1 MEQLPEFHKPAD
13 ALAYFLGRKGTTA
26 YQLSKETLLAQSR
39 ISEILAG
46 RRRVST
52 ETATVLGAYFGT
64 GAEYWMAV
72 QTKQDLESARV
83 DESLHSEFHGELPIG
98 GFVLRCYVLPDERRL
113 ISARHFYMLFGINS
127 TQVGPARLASLID
140 SPYLKS
146 DKMEA
151 LRRVLA
157 KPLRIVDEKGIS
169 VLCYEGT
176 VVVDFCRAMLDVR
189 RVDGLPKWAERFAD
203 AAEIIISSV
212 AKVGIIALIDEA
224 TGYQARRHR
233 EALQRLLDAYFRE
246 EYAAWSKKFP
256 DWFYEEMFR
265 LKGWK
270 WENISSTKRPPYVG
284 KLTKDIVYARLEQGV
299 IEQLEHLNPK
309 DEDGRRKQKHHQW
322 LTEQVGHPALDAH
335 FYALRGIMRMHTK
348 WDRFYHSLQLAHPKR
363 NEAVQLE
370 LADFEEGDEK

>member
-1 MEQLPEFHKPAD
+1 MDESPEFHKPSD
-13 ALAYFLGRKGTTA
+13 ALAYFLGRKGITA

-64 GAEYWMAV
+64 GAEYWMGV
-72 QTKQDLESARV
+72 QTRFDLESARL
-83 DESLHSEFHGELPIG
+83 DESLHIECHGELPVG
-98 GFVLRCYVLPDERRL
+98 GYSLRCYVLPDERRM
-113 ISARHFYMLFGINS
+113 ISSRNFYILFGINS
-127 TQVGPARLASLID
+127 TQVGPSRLASLID

-146 DKMEA
+146 DKMTA
-151 LRRVLA
+151 LRAVLA
-157 KPLRIVDEKGIS
+157 KPIRVADERGVS

-176 VVVDFCRAMLDVR
+176 IIVDFCRALLDVR
-189 RVDGLPKWAERFAD
+189 RVDGLPKWAVKYAD
-203 AAEIIISSV
+203 SAEMIISSV
-212 AKVGIIALIDEA
+212 AKVGIVALIDEA

-233 EALQRLLDAYFRE
+233 EALQRLLDAYFRQ
-246 EYAAWSKKFP
+246 EYAAWSKRFP

-270 WENISSTKRPPYVG
+270 WENISSTKRPFYVG

-299 IEQLEHLNPK
+299 IEQLENLNPK
-309 DEDGRRKQKHHQW
+309 QESGRRKQKHHQW
-322 LTEQVGHPALDAH
+322 LSEEVGHPALDAH
-335 FYALRGIMRMHTK
+335 FYALRGLMRMHTK
-348 WDRFYHSLQLAHPKR
+348 WDRFHHSLQLAYPKK

-370 LADFEEGDEK
+370 LNDIAEDEK